1 MGLAEG
7 MEYLIQIF
15 TVHGVTLL
23 LMMLIS
29 ISSMARIFSIL
40 SDLRAQAMAIDDLV
54 PHLRAALSSGNFAK
68 AAVAAESDGSCIGRL
83 MAAILREPTRDK
95 KRMRLIYKLNI
106 DEELKARLKHL
117 VPLKGWSVVA
127 LLLGVIGAFGS
138 WALGGLEAAA
148 LWKAIVLG
156 SAGFVVFLY
165 VITFFVML
173 RRREIELNDLLA
185 AEALG
190 LIDTSTRRDE
200 DVLVV

>member
-1 MGLAEG
+1 M
-7 MEYLIQIF
+7 
-15 TVHGVTLL
+15 TR
-23 LMMLIS
+23 MMLIS
-29 ISSMARIFSIL
+29 ISSMSRIFSIL
-40 SDLRAQAMAIDDLV
+40 GDLRAQAIAIDDLV

-68 AAVAAESDGSCIGRL
+68 AAVAAESDESCIGRL
-83 MAAILREPTRDK
+83 MASILREPTRDA

-127 LLLGVIGAFGS
+127 LLLGLIGAFAS
-138 WALGGLEAAA
+138 WALGGLEMAA

-173 RRREIELNDLLA
+173 RRRETELNDLLA
-185 AEALG
+185 GEALG
-190 LIDTSTRRDE
+190 LIDTSTRRGE

>member
-1 MGLAEG
+1 
-7 MEYLIQIF
+7 MEYLRQIF
-15 TVHGVTLL
+15 TVQGVTLL

-29 ISSMARIFSIL
+29 ISSMSRIFSIL
-40 SDLRAQAMAIDDLV
+40 GDLRAQAMAIDALV

-68 AAVAAESDGSCIGRL
+68 AAVAAESDESCIGRL

-106 DEELKARLKHL
+106 DEELKARLKQL

-127 LLLGVIGAFGS
+127 LLLGVIGAFAS
-138 WALGGLEAAA
+138 WALGGLEMAA

-156 SAGFVVFLY
+156 SAGLVVFLY
-165 VITFFVML
+165 VIVFFVML

-190 LIDTSTRRDE
+190 LIDTSTRRGD
-200 DVLVV
+200 DALVV